1 MNTQDTKVHIRLWH
15 KDFWFMALA
24 NLLLSMSVYSL
35 IPILP
40 KWLTP
45 QGPSMEHVGIALA
58 AFGLG
63 ALALGCF
70 CSYLVQRFRRNK
82 VCIVAIAATALCSF
96 LLYYISSKDIVV
108 GIGAFVALR
117 FFHGAFYGLAKMV
130 LASTLIIDTC
140 ESFNRT
146 EANYSSAW
154 FARFS
159 LSLGPFI
166 GLTCASTCG
175 YNIAFLVSALCA
187 IVSLLLVR
195 AVTFPF
201 RAPEENVRLLSLDRF
216 FLPQGLVLFANLLLI
231 STVAGLLLSVFSLP
245 FSFYGFIMCGFLLAL
260 LAEKFVFANADLK
273 SEAVSGL
280 LFIVAAFLI
289 MLFPTPKTASFLAP
303 TFFGLGIG
311 ITASRFLLFF
321 IKLSHHCQRG
331 TSQSTYMIGW
341 ELGVAAGLFIG
352 LALLHSRWI
361 PILLTAMTLTVLAL
375 IIYVVYTH
383 TWFINHK
390 NR

>member
-24 NLLLSMSVYSL
+24 NLLLTISVYSL

-40 KWLTP
+40 KWLSP
-45 QGPSMEHVGIALA
+45 RAFDLEHQGIALA

-63 ALALGCF
+63 VLALGCF

-82 VCIVAIAATALCSF
+82 VCLIAIAATALCSF
-96 LLYYISSKDIVV
+96 VLYYVSSKNIAV
-108 GIGAFVALR
+108 GMWSLVALR

-140 ESFNRT
+140 ESFHRT

-154 FARFS
+154 FARFA
-159 LSLGPFI
+159 LSLGPVVGI
-166 GLTCASTCG
+166 TCASTCG
-175 YNIAFLVSALCA
+175 YDVVFLISALSA

-195 AVTFPF
+195 AVSFPF

-216 FLPQGLVLFANLLLI
+216 FLPQGMVLFANLLLI
-231 STVAGLLLSVFSLP
+231 STVVGLLLSVFSLP

-289 MLFPTPKTASFLAP
+289 MLFPTPKTAAFLAP

-321 IKLSHHCQRG
+321 IKLSRHCQRG
-331 TSQSTYMIGW
+331 TSQSTYMVGW

-352 LALLHSRWI
+352 LALLHASWFH
-361 PILLTAMTLTVLAL
+361 ILLSATTLTILAL
-375 IIYVVYTH
+375 VVYVAYTH
-383 TWFINHK
+383 TWFVNHK